1 MYTSFFGFKENPFN
15 LTPDPR
21 YLYLSHYHKEALD
34 HLLYGVNERKGFIAI
49 TGGIGTG
56 KTTLCRAFLGHLNAS
71 TKSALVF
78 DSYISDI
85 ELLKAVNQ
93 EFGIEM
99 KAGELSKKDY
109 VDALN
114 HFLIDNFSK
123 GGNAVLLVDEA
134 QNLAHSVLEQ
144 MRMLSN
150 LETER
155 EKLIQIILVGQP
167 ELKDV
172 LAAPSLRQLDERIN
186 VRYNLKSLD
195 YKDIKGYVEHRL
207 IVAGSMGDLKF
218 AKGALKKIFAYSHGN
233 PRRINA
239 VCDRALLIAYAQEK
253 HTVSERMIQKAIE
266 EIRGDISSGHG
277 ASVFSKKGLGLAF
290 FVLLLIAS
298 AGLAGWTF
306 RDDIA
311 RMFIRKQEVKTI
323 IRTIHAPRRPARPE
337 KKVSDL
343 FLDERTSLASLFNLI
358 NGDKAPKDLLSGD
371 MHIDLVSLEVGP
383 EYSVRFKRPFRIQ
396 LSKDIPS
403 SLYLLVSKQTED
415 VSTIIDAEGREQE
428 VSRYFVQR
436 NWGYCISWF
445 FPYTNSDVNMT
456 KGMSSPDVLE
466 VQTTLQKNGYQVK
479 PSGVF
484 DESTLK
490 GIKRFQKD
498 FGLITDGVVGP
509 RTRAVLYL
517 MG

>member
-21 YLYLSHYHKEALD
+21 YLFLSHYHKEALD

-56 KTTLCRAFLGHLNAS
+56 KTTLCRAFMGHLDAS

-78 DSYISDI
+78 DSYISDL

-114 HFLIDNFSK
+114 HFLLDNFSK

-144 MRMLSN
+144 IRMLSN

-155 EKLIQIILVGQP
+155 EKLIQIILAGQP
-167 ELKDV
+167 ELKGV
-172 LAAPSLRQLDERIN
+172 LAAPSLRQLDERIT
-186 VRYNLKSLD
+186 VRYNLKPLD

-218 AKGALKKIFAYSHGN
+218 AKSALKKIFAYSQGN

-253 HTVSERMIQKAIE
+253 HTVSDRMVQKAIE
-266 EIRGDISSGHG
+266 EIRGDHISGQG
-277 ASVFSKKGLGLAF
+277 MSVFFKKGFGLAF
-290 FVLLLIAS
+290 FVLMVIAS

-311 RMFIRKQEVKTI
+311 QMFIRKPEVKTI
-323 IRTIHAPRRPARPE
+323 IRTIHVPRRPERPE
-337 KKVSDL
+337 KKISGL
-343 FLDERTSLASLFNLI
+343 FLDEQTSLASMFNLI
-358 NGDKAPKDLLSGD
+358 NGDKNPKDLLSGD
-371 MHIDLVSLEVGP
+371 IHLDLVSLDVGP
-383 EYSVRFKRPFRIQ
+383 EYSLRFKRPFRIQ
-396 LSKDIPS
+396 LSKDLAPA
-403 SLYLLVSKQTED
+403 LYLLVSKQTED
-415 VSTIIDAEGREQE
+415 SSTIIDADGKEQE
-428 VSRYFVQR
+428 VSKYFVKR
-436 NWGYCISWF
+436 NWGHNISWL
-445 FPYTNSDVNMT
+445 FPYTDSDINLK
-456 KGMSSPDVLE
+456 KGTTSPKVLE
-466 VQTTLQKNGYQVK
+466 IQMILQKNGYQVK

-484 DESTLK
+484 DESTLN
-490 GIKRFQKD
+490 GIKRFQKE
-498 FGLITDGVVGP
+498 FGLITDGIIGP